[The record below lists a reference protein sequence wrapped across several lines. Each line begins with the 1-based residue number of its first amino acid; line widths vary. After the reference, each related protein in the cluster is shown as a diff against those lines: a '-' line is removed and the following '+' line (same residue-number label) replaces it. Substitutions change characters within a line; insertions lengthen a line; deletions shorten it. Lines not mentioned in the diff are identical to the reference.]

1 MANRAVTFAAG
12 FASVVF
18 DIPTVIILS
27 LGFERSWPSFVLP
40 ALFLLWGWAFAILAD
55 LVAAGTLPRL
65 RDLPL
70 VLMLLVAGFV
80 FGKVFELIVEGLR
93 LTWAAYRGVFV
104 LLLVM
109 LAGGALLFR
118 GVIPSTNRFLSFVTI
133 LVVLA
138 ILLSVWS
145 PGQRLGTHLAG
156 YCVGFLVTLLARRY
170 TAT

>member
-18 DIPTVIILS
+18 DIPTVILLT
-27 LGFERSWPSFVLP
+27 LGFEQRWPSFVLP
-40 ALFLLWGWAFAILAD
+40 ALFLVWGWGFAILAD
-55 LVAAGTLPRL
+55 LIAAGDLPRL
-65 RDLPL
+65 RHLPL
-70 VLMLLVAGFV
+70 VLMLLVAGFM
-80 FGKVFELIVEGLR
+80 FGKAFELIVEGMR
-93 LTWAAYRGVFV
+93 LTWATYRGVFV

-118 GVIPSTNRFLSFVTI
+118 GVIPGTNRFLSFITI

-145 PGQRLGTHLAG
+145 PGQRMGANLAG
-156 YCVGFLVTLLARRY
+156 YCAGFLVTLLTRRY

>member
-1 MANRAVTFAAG
+1 
-12 FASVVF
+12 
-18 DIPTVIILS
+18 
-27 LGFERSWPSFVLP
+27 
-40 ALFLLWGWAFAILAD
+40 
-55 LVAAGTLPRL
+55 LPRL

-70 VLMLLVAGFV
+70 VFMLLVAGFV
-80 FGKVFELIVEGLR
+80 FGKAFELIVVGLR

-118 GVIPSTNRFLSFVTI
+118 GVIPSTNRFLAFVTI

-145 PGQRLGTHLAG
+145 PGQRLGANLAG
-156 YCVGFLVTLLARRY
+156 YCAGFLLTLLTRRY